1 MVCRKIHYEDKD
13 IDREGEKR
21 MLSTTDIVMFAL
33 GGIVLLL
40 YLILYFMGLKY
51 NSYFD
56 VLDEKEYPLK
66 EALNNKVTTIKEL
79 EEHLIGSDS
88 EGRVKSRRII
98 ERIKQLT
105 EDMELVSI
113 NRRN

>member
-1 MVCRKIHYEDKD
+1 
-13 IDREGEKR
+13 

-56 VLDEKEYPLK
+56 VLDEKEYPLLLK
-66 EALNNKVTTIKEL
+66 KFF
-79 EEHLIGSDS
+79 
-88 EGRVKSRRII
+88 KSI
-98 ERIKQLT
+98 
-105 EDMELVSI
+105 
-113 NRRN
+113 